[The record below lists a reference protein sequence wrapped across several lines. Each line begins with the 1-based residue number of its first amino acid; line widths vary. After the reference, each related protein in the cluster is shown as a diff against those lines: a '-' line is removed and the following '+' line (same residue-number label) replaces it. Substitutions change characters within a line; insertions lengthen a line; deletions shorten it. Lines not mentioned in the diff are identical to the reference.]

1 VVVVGA
7 GDVLERTF
15 LNRVL
20 RRGARVRI
28 GREVDLDEDR
38 GVASRLLENLD
49 RLRKREVFLE
59 KERAVVVRLGV
70 WVGVVR
76 ESSSDE
82 EFSRSSVLRS
92 SREKFGFILLCRRG
106 ERFLRLLA
114 NRERREF
121 REASDLE
128 FDDDLEREEDFVVR
142 RGLEIFDLETR
153 AGSLLSPPLCGFG
166 D

>member
-1 VVVVGA
+1 MHSITESLFLTYSSSGSFSGFRVVKDSSLKGSVGGVVEVVVGA

-82 EFSRSSVLRS
+82 EFLQ
-92 SREKFGFILLCRRG
+92 K
-106 ERFLRLLA
+106 
-114 NRERREF
+114 
-121 REASDLE
+121 
-128 FDDDLEREEDFVVR
+128 
-142 RGLEIFDLETR
+142 
-153 AGSLLSPPLCGFG
+153 
-166 D
+166 

>member
-1 VVVVGA
+1 MVVVGA

-82 EFSRSSVLRS
+82 EFLH
-92 SREKFGFILLCRRG
+92 K
-106 ERFLRLLA
+106 
-114 NRERREF
+114 
-121 REASDLE
+121 
-128 FDDDLEREEDFVVR
+128 
-142 RGLEIFDLETR
+142 
-153 AGSLLSPPLCGFG
+153 
-166 D
+166 

>member
-7 GDVLERTF
+7 GDFLERTF
-15 LNRVL
+15 LKRVL

-28 GREVDLDEDR
+28 GREVDLDEER

-70 WVGVVR
+70 GVGVVR

-82 EFSRSSVLRS
+82 EFLH
-92 SREKFGFILLCRRG
+92 K
-106 ERFLRLLA
+106 
-114 NRERREF
+114 
-121 REASDLE
+121 
-128 FDDDLEREEDFVVR
+128 
-142 RGLEIFDLETR
+142 
-153 AGSLLSPPLCGFG
+153 
-166 D
+166 